1 MISVLVTIGTLVS
14 AAASVP
20 YILAVIRGTVRPR
33 LVSWAVWAVLAGV
46 MTVSAFAE
54 GAMAS
59 AVMTLITFIACATI
73 TILGWRRRSRDGM
86 SRLDIV
92 CLVGAAVGIAS
103 LVVFKNPLIA
113 LGVSVAVDSI
123 AFIPTLIHAWVS
135 PHEESLACFGLSA
148 TGGILAVMAVIMGD
162 ISLAA
167 LLYPVY
173 SMVFNSVAALL
184 IVGGR
189 GKLLLGHQQY
199 YGEEA

>member
-1 MISVLVTIGTLVS
+1 
-14 AAASVP
+14 
-20 YILAVIRGTVRPR
+20 
-33 LVSWAVWAVLAGV
+33 
-46 MTVSAFAE
+46 
-54 GAMAS
+54 
-59 AVMTLITFIACATI
+59 
-73 TILGWRRRSRDGM
+73 M

-92 CLVGAAVGIAS
+92 CLIGAAVGIAS

-123 AFIPTLIHAWVS
+123 AFIPTLKHAWVS

-148 TGGILAVMAVIMGD
+148 TGGILAVMAVMMGD

-167 LLYPVY
+167 LLYPLY
-173 SMVFNSVAALL
+173 SMVFNSAAALL